1 MADNLSGQERYRHE
15 TTDVQNYTIVW
26 LGLVI
31 LLAIVLGGFFVFGL
45 IHLYENNQQE
55 IESTPPK
62 KEDIMER
69 VPSAPYLEASSGAGL
84 AELQEKNEDLLHSYG
99 WVDKKRG
106 IFHIPIKYAM
116 ELLVEKNS
124 QTQEDMAHSKKQ
136 VSHP

>member
-1 MADNLSGQERYRHE
+1 M
-15 TTDVQNYTIVW
+15 
-26 LGLVI
+26 
-31 LLAIVLGGFFVFGL
+31 AIVLGGFFVFGL